1 MADAYINVVLND
13 ERIKKLQGMGLADR
27 IKDVGGQKVVQ
38 VEMTKKDQKKLEK
51 GYQGLAFDASNACVL
66 PEKGDQIL
74 WKIIED
80 MKSLD
85 VMKFAIIKLYSP
97 LAGRDIFGRGTGGG
111 RG

>member
-13 ERIKKLQGMGLADR
+13 ERVKKLQELGLADQ
-27 IKDVGGQKVVQ
+27 IKEIGGKKVVQ
-38 VEMTKKDQKKLEK
+38 VGMTKKDQKKLEK
-51 GYQGLAFDASNACVL
+51 GYEGLTFDASSSCVL

-97 LAGRDIFGRGTGGG
+97 LAGRDVFGRGTGGG